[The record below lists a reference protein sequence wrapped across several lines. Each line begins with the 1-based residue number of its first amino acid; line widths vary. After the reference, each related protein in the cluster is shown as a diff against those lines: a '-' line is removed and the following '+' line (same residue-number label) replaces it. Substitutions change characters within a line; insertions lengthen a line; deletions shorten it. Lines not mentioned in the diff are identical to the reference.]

1 MIFEKGYSIFFSAL
15 IFQERVCFSDIC
27 LFTPAIP
34 IATSIEECEL
44 QGYICGVL
52 TSLVSR
58 LRDQIAPLAD
68 KIMEEAL
75 KAAGVFFV
83 PVLFHGDVEKPQ
95 RWRWAQHVAGVTE
108 SQYIMPLFRV
118 DCTVLIWSEWN
129 GVFFNCLFTCFI
141 L

>member
-1 MIFEKGYSIFFSAL
+1 MIFEKGYFNFFSAL
-15 IFQERVCFSDIC
+15 IFQERVCFNDMC

-34 IATSIEECEL
+34 IATSSEECEL

-75 KAAGVFFV
+75 KAAGVFFFV
-83 PVLFHGDVEKPQ
+83 PFFLTEMLNSPGDG
-95 RWRWAQHVAGVTE
+95 AGPNT
-108 SQYIMPLFRV
+108 
-118 DCTVLIWSEWN
+118 
-129 GVFFNCLFTCFI
+129 
-141 L
+141 